1 MPARPKGAYVLVAD
15 RTGGVNP
22 PIDPDPSRFV
32 PRNCPLECP
41 RSVGAERDTMVD
53 QMGRDADAQRDRLG
67 EIYARFAPGGIR
79 LAYLMTGDR
88 AIAEDLVQEAFVRFV
103 ARLHSLRDPD
113 AFDAY
118 LRRTIVNLSKNYYR
132 RRALER
138 SDLQHRASQ
147 PPPTQEEPDV
157 SEYQAM
163 RLALLGLPARQRA
176 AIVLRYYEDLP
187 ESQIADLLRCR
198 PATVRSLVSRG
209 LEALRQ
215 SPEVIR

>member
-1 MPARPKGAYVLVAD
+1 MA
-15 RTGGVNP
+15 
-22 PIDPDPSRFV
+22 
-32 PRNCPLECP
+32 
-41 RSVGAERDTMVD
+41 RDTEND
-53 QMGRDADAQRDRLG
+53 RDRLT
-67 EIYARFAPGGIR
+67 EMYVRFAPGGIR

-88 AIAEDLVQEAFVRFV
+88 TTAEDLVQEAFIRFV
-103 ARLHSLRDPD
+103 GRLQSLRDPS

-118 LRRTIVNLSKNYYR
+118 LRRTVINLSKNYHR

-138 SDLQHRASQ
+138 SELERQASQ
-147 PPPTQEEPDV
+147 RPTARSERDV
-157 SEYQAM
+157 TEYEAM
-163 RLALLGLPARQRA
+163 RLALLRLPARQRA

-187 ESQIADLLRCR
+187 EAQIADVLRCR